1 MEHAAV
7 KVGSESIIRRG
18 LLIGGKEVEASDGG
32 ILEIIDPSNGNV
44 IAEVAAASEFDVD
57 VAAGLARETFD
68 SGVWSAMP
76 IWDRA
81 KVLNRFSD
89 VIDDHIEE
97 LFRLETLNNGRPIA
111 ETKAQVARLS
121 GWYRY
126 NAALLLAD
134 RTDTIPMPGNYHVYT
149 SRFPIG
155 VVGILSSFNHPLMIG
170 SKSLAP
176 ALATGNS
183 VLLKPSELTPLTSL
197 VLGDLAAEAG
207 IPAGVL
213 NVVPGLGPVA
223 GKRIAEHPDVG
234 KVTFT
239 GGTAAGRQVALA
251 ATARFAKTTIE
262 LGGKTPVIV
271 FDDIDLN
278 RAAPGAVFGAF
289 IAAGQTC
296 ICGSRILVQ
305 RSIHDRLIEAM
316 QGIASNIRIGN
327 PADPET
333 QLGPVISE
341 RARERVMSYIGL
353 AIDEGAEVVCGGSIP
368 DDPTLADGF
377 YITPTILR
385 EVRNDMRCA
394 REEIFGPVT
403 VVIPFADEDEA
414 VAMANDSP
422 YGLGSAIWTGDV
434 GRAHRVA
441 ARLTHGIVWINDHHR
456 LDPAVP
462 WGGVRD
468 SGIGREGGW
477 ESFHEFTHV
486 RSVTVRTDPA
496 PVDWY
501 GGDNARLN

>member
-1 MEHAAV
+1 MIEP
-7 KVGSESIIRRG
+7 IIQRG
-18 LLIGGKEVEASDGG
+18 LLVGGKEIEATDGAQ
-32 ILEIIDPSNGNV
+32 LEIINPATGRL
-44 IAEVAAASEFDVD
+44 IARVS
-57 VAAGLARETFD
+57 AAGETDIDAAVGVAREAFD
-68 SGVWSAMP
+68 SGVWSRLP
-76 IWDRA
+76 IWERA
-81 KVLNRFSD
+81 KTLNRFAD
-89 VIDDHIEE
+89 VIDEHIEE

-111 ETKAQVARLS
+111 ETRAQVARLS

-134 RTDTIPMPGNYHVYT
+134 RGASIPMPGSYHVYT
-149 SRFPIG
+149 TRFPIG

-197 VLGDLAAEAG
+197 ALGDLAHLAG
-207 IPAGVL
+207 VPPGVL

-239 GGTAAGRQVALA
+239 GGSAAGRQVATA
-251 ATARFAKTTIE
+251 AAARFAKVTVE

-271 FDDIDLN
+271 FDDIDLDT
-278 RAAPGAVFGAF
+278 AARGAAFAAF

-296 ICGSRILVQ
+296 ICGSRLLVQ
-305 RSIHDRLIEAM
+305 RSLYETFITRLVE
-316 QGIASNIRIGN
+316 IARSIRIGD
-327 PADPET
+327 PADADT

-341 RARERVMSYIGL
+341 KARQRVLSYL
-353 AIDEGAEVVCGGSIP
+353 STAEAEGAALATGGRVPEAATLTGGYFIE
-368 DDPTLADGF
+368 PTVIRDV
-377 YITPTILR
+377 T
-385 EVRNDMRCA
+385 NDMRCA

-403 VVIPFADEDEA
+403 VVIPFEDEEEA
-414 VAMANDSP
+414 IRLANDSP
-422 YGLGSAIWTGDV
+422 FGLASAIWTGEV

-441 ARLTHGIVWINDHHR
+441 GQLTHGIVWVNDHHR

-468 SGIGREGGW
+468 SGSGREGGW
-477 ESFHEFTHV
+477 ESFHDFTHV
-486 RSVTVRTDPA
+486 RSVTVRTDSR

-501 GGDNARLN
+501 GGDTGRLN

>member
-1 MEHAAV
+1 MIE
-7 KVGSESIIRRG
+7 KG
-18 LLIGGKEVEASDGG
+18 LLIGGKEVEAADGAL
-32 ILEIIDPSNGNV
+32 LEVINPANGEVVALVSAAGEVDIDS
-44 IAEVAAASEFDVD
+44 A
-57 VAAGLARETFD
+57 VAAGRETFE
-68 SGVWSAMP
+68 SGVWAELP

-81 KVLNRFSD
+81 KILNGFSD
-89 VIDDHIEE
+89 AIDAHIEE

-111 ETKAQVARLS
+111 ETRAQVARLS
-121 GWYRY
+121 GWFRY

-134 RTDTIPMPGNYHVYT
+134 RTDNIPMPGGYHVYT

-183 VLLKPSELTPLTSL
+183 IVLKPSELTPLTSL
-197 VLGDLAAEAG
+197 VLGELALQSG

-239 GGTAAGRQVALA
+239 GGIATGRQVAMA
-251 ATARFAKTTIE
+251 AAARFAKVTVE

-271 FDDIDLN
+271 FDDVDLDSAVKG
-278 RAAPGAVFGAF
+278 AAFGAF

-296 ICGSRILVQ
+296 ICGSRILVE
-305 RSIHDRLIEAM
+305 RTIYDRFVEGLTDV
-316 QGIASNIRIGN
+316 ASGIRIG
-327 PADPET
+327 DPSDPDT
-333 QLGPVISE
+333 QLGPVISD
-341 RARERVMSYIGL
+341 RARQRVLSYIDI
-353 AIDEGAEVVCGGSIP
+353 ARHEGATVAFGGGIP
-368 DDPTLADGF
+368 GDEALARGF
-377 YITPTILR
+377 YVEPTVLR
-385 EVRNDMRCA
+385 DVRNDMRCA

-403 VVIPFADEDEA
+403 VVIPFEDEENA

-422 YGLGSAIWTGDV
+422 FGLGSAIWTGDV

-441 ARLTHGIVWINDHHR
+441 GRLTHGIVWVNDHHR

-462 WGGVRD
+462 WGGVRE
-468 SGIGREGGW
+468 SGLGREGGW
-477 ESFHEFTHV
+477 ESFHDFTHI

-496 PVDWY
+496 PIDWY
-501 GGDNARLN
+501 GGETARLN

>member
-1 MEHAAV
+1 MIE
-7 KVGSESIIRRG
+7 RG
-18 LLIGGKEVEASDGG
+18 LLIGGKEVDAADGAL
-32 ILEIIDPSNGNV
+32 LEVVNPANGEV
-44 IAEVAAASEFDVD
+44 VAHVAAAGEADVD
-57 VAAGLARETFD
+57 AAVIVARDTFE
-68 SGVWSAMP
+68 SGVWSEMP

-81 KVLNRFSD
+81 KILNRFSD
-89 VIDDHIEE
+89 AIDARMEE
-97 LFRLETLNNGRPIA
+97 LFRLETLNNGRPIS
-111 ETKAQVARLS
+111 ETRAQVARLS
-121 GWYRY
+121 GWFRY

-134 RTDTIPMPGNYHVYT
+134 RTDNIPMPGGYHVYT

-183 VLLKPSELTPLTSL
+183 VLLKPSEQTPVTSL
-197 VLGDLAAEAG
+197 ILGELAMESG

-223 GKRIAEHPDVG
+223 GKRISEHPEVG

-239 GGTAAGRQVALA
+239 GGTAAGRLVAIA
-251 ATARFAKTTIE
+251 AAARFAKVTVE

-271 FDDIDLN
+271 FDDVELK
-278 RAAPGAVFGAF
+278 AAARGAAFGAF

-305 RSIHDRLIEAM
+305 NTIYESFVEALCHV
-316 QGIASNIRIGN
+316 ASAIRIGDPSD
-327 PADPET
+327 PAT

-341 RARERVMSYIGL
+341 RARQRVLSYVDIATG
-353 AIDEGAEVVCGGSIP
+353 EGAAVAFGGGVPP
-368 DDPTLADGF
+368 DASLSRGFFVEPTV
-377 YITPTILR
+377 LR
-385 EVRNDMRCA
+385 DVRNDMRCA

-403 VVIPFADEDEA
+403 VVIPFDDEENA
-414 VAMANDSP
+414 IALANDSP
-422 YGLGSAIWTGDV
+422 YGLGSAVWTGDV

-441 ARLTHGIVWINDHHR
+441 GRLTHGIVWVNDHHR

-468 SGIGREGGW
+468 SGLGREGGW
-477 ESFHEFTHV
+477 ESFHEFTHI
-486 RSVTVRTDPA
+486 RSVTIRTDPA
-496 PVDWY
+496 PIDWY
-501 GGDNARLN
+501 GGDTARLN

>member
-1 MEHAAV
+1 MIE
-7 KVGSESIIRRG
+7 RG
-18 LLIGGKEVEASDGG
+18 LVIGGKEVDATDGG
-32 ILEIIDPSNGNV
+32 ILAVVNPANGEIFAHVGSAGEGDID
-44 IAEVAAASEFDVD
+44 AAANV
-57 VAAGLARETFD
+57 AREAFE
-68 SGVWSAMP
+68 SGVWSKMP

-81 KVLNRFSD
+81 KVLNRFAD
-89 VIDDHIEE
+89 VIDAHIEK

-111 ETKAQVARLS
+111 ETRAQVGRLS
-121 GWYRY
+121 GWFRY

-134 RTDTIPMPGNYHVYT
+134 RTDNIPMPGGYHVYT

-197 VLGDLAAEAG
+197 LLGDLALESG
-207 IPAGVL
+207 VPAGVL

-251 ATARFAKTTIE
+251 AAARFAKVTVE
-262 LGGKTPVIV
+262 LGGKTPVLV
-271 FDDIDLN
+271 FDDVNLN
-278 RAAPGAVFGAF
+278 NAIRGAAFGAF

-305 RSIHDRLIEAM
+305 STVYEQFVEGLSEVAA
-316 QGIASNIRIGN
+316 GIRIGDPSD
-327 PADPET
+327 PAT
-333 QLGPVISE
+333 QLGPVISDK
-341 RARERVMSYIGL
+341 ARQRVLSYIDV
-353 AIDEGAEVVCGGSIP
+353 ARDEGAAVAAGGGVP
-368 DDPTLADGF
+368 GDPGLAGGF
-377 YITPTILR
+377 YVEPTVLR
-385 EVRNDMRCA
+385 DVRNDMRCA

-403 VVIPFADEDEA
+403 VVIPFEDEESA
-414 VAMANDSP
+414 IALANDSP
-422 YGLGSAIWTGDV
+422 FGLGSAVWTGDV

-441 ARLTHGIVWINDHHR
+441 GRLTHGIVWVNDHHR

-462 WGGVRD
+462 WGGVRE
-468 SGIGREGGW
+468 SGLGREGGW
-477 ESFHEFTHV
+477 ESFHEFTHI
-486 RSVTVRTDPA
+486 RAVTVRTDPG

-501 GGDNARLN
+501 GGDTARLN